1 MNARRKRFVQEY
13 LKSGNATQ
21 AAIKAGYSKKGARSK
36 ASQLLTNVNIKDE
49 IARLSK
55 SVEDASICS
64 IAERKQ
70 ILSEIARGRLQD
82 FCTSGADGFVPN
94 VGLENLNSRA
104 LKSVTTKVICGGK
117 DTDQAYVTK
126 LELRDPAQ
134 AIEILNKMDGVY
146 AQGEECQEVRVRLV
160 YEIDPRCRKGSSPAV
175 SS

>member
-21 AAIKAGYSKKGARSK
+21 AAIKAGYSRKGADVQGVRLLGN
-36 ASQLLTNVNIKDE
+36 ASVREE
-49 IARLSK
+49 IARLSAK
-55 SVEDASICS
+55 VEDASICS

-104 LKSVTTKVICGGK
+104 LKSVTTKVICSGK
-117 DTDQAYVTK
+117 GDDKTDAAYITK

-146 AQGEECQEVRVRLV
+146 AQDLEEGEF
-160 YEIDPRCRKGSSPAV
+160 RCRVVFEKAKR
-175 SS
+175 

>member
-1 MNARRKRFVQEY
+1 MNARRKRFAQEY
-13 LKSGNATQ
+13 AKTGNGAQ
-21 AAIKAGYSKKGARSK
+21 AAVSAGFSKKAAK
-36 ASQLLTNVNIKDE
+36 VTASRLLTDANVRAE
-49 IARLSK
+49 IARLSAK
-55 SVEDASICS
+55 VEDASICS

-146 AQGEECQEVRVRLV
+146 AQDLEEGEF
-160 YEIDPRCRKGSSPAV
+160 RCRVVFEKAKR
-175 SS
+175 

>member
-1 MNARRKRFVQEY
+1 MNARRKRFAQEY
-13 LKSGNATQ
+13 AKTGNGAQ
-21 AAIKAGYSKKGARSK
+21 AAVKAGFSPK
-36 ASQLLTNVNIKDE
+36 AAKVTASRLLTDANVRAE
-49 IARLSK
+49 IARLSAK
-55 SVEDASICS
+55 VEDASICS

-104 LKSVTTKVICGGK
+104 LKSVTTKVICNGK
-117 DTDQAYVTK
+117 DTDAAYVTK

-146 AQGEECQEVRVRLV
+146 AQDLEEGEF
-160 YEIDPRCRKGSSPAV
+160 RCRVVFEKAKR
-175 SS
+175 

>member
-21 AAIKAGYSKKGARSK
+21 AAIKAGYSKKTARQLGQRLLSFVDIK
-36 ASQLLTNVNIKDE
+36 AE
-49 IARLSK
+49 IARLSQA
-55 SVEDASICS
+55 VEDASICS

-82 FCTSGADGFVPN
+82 FCTSGPDGFVPN

-104 LKSVTTKVICGGK
+104 LKSVTTKVHCNGK
-117 DTDQAYVTK
+117 DTDAAFVTK

-146 AQGEECQEVRVRLV
+146 AKDLEEGEF
-160 YEIDPRCRKGSSPAV
+160 RCRVVFEKA
-175 SS
+175 